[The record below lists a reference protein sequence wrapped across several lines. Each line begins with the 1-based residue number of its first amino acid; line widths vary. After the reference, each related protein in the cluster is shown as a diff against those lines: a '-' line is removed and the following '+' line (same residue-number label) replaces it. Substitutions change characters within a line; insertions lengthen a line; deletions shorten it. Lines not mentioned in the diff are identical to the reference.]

1 MGTLAVNPSGE
12 FVIDLVREQESS
24 ASLSSVAMQGNQECM
39 GESELPLY
47 HYTHL
52 ENAGGIA
59 FSGEL
64 KVEDFSND
72 LANSSAL
79 GIPVKYAKK
88 LAKQQKKFK
97 GLLWASSNPVWEPT
111 VLKSTAGSFTS
122 SREALNNLTQKGIVC
137 VRFLLPPDGFTPAKV
152 SSVMRLGKRSRT
164 AATALFNVGSDVS
177 AHWFIAGKPLLHDQT
192 LGTEMWDG
200 SAWVSCV

>member
-1 MGTLAVNPSGE
+1 MGTITVNPSIE

-24 ASLSSVAMQGNQECM
+24 TSLSSVAMQSNQECM
-39 GESELPLY
+39 GETELRLY

-72 LANSSAL
+72 FANSLAL
-79 GIPVKYAKK
+79 GTPVKYAKK
-88 LAKQQKKFK
+88 LAKQQKKCK

-111 VLKSTAGSFTS
+111 VLKSTAGSFTN

-137 VRFLLPPDGFTPAKV
+137 VRFLFPAGGFTPAKV

-164 AATALFNVGSDVS
+164 AATALFNVGADVS
-177 AHWFIAGKPLLHDQT
+177 AHWFIAGKPLLHDQI

-200 SAWVSCV
+200 NAWVSCG